1 MPPNPTTPNPVEI
14 GSSSGPDVRQ
24 GWHRCWASVS
34 WAACHSRPQM
44 QQRCNSLLS
53 CSGRGPGVGLSQ
65 PRRRGG
71 GGATGLFACVAR
83 ACAGQ
88 GVCGSGSVP
97 RKAGQRLEPPWCQQ
111 WRQASNSAPH
121 QLISRRHC
129 RQPRLGP
136 ILRSSNYWIM
146 WGLQGSAT
154 PGKDGVF
161 LPQPAGC
168 PWALV
173 GDAAGTGEACD
184 AYRQCR
190 PVTGRRHLLSSSTGL
205 RNPGP
210 NRENASNS
218 AGRMI
223 ILISYFYTFTS
234 YYLLL

>member
-1 MPPNPTTPNPVEI
+1 MDLLALPETATCRDPPPPPPSFGVFPPPPSSPTNQPPPSTQPNPIRIAVVTLQTVSDCKVALEARNEKKMVLGGALPPNPTTPNPVEI

-97 RKAGQRLEPPWCQQ
+97 QGRAALRTAMVSTMAPGVQLGTPPAHIAEALPPTEVRPDSAFQQLLDNVGAAGQRNPW
-111 WRQASNSAPH
+111 
-121 QLISRRHC
+121 
-129 RQPRLGP
+129 
-136 ILRSSNYWIM
+136 
-146 WGLQGSAT
+146 
-154 PGKDGVF
+154 
-161 LPQPAGC
+161 
-168 PWALV
+168 
-173 GDAAGTGEACD
+173 
-184 AYRQCR
+184 
-190 PVTGRRHLLSSSTGL
+190 
-205 RNPGP
+205 
-210 NRENASNS
+210 
-218 AGRMI
+218 
-223 ILISYFYTFTS
+223 
-234 YYLLL
+234 